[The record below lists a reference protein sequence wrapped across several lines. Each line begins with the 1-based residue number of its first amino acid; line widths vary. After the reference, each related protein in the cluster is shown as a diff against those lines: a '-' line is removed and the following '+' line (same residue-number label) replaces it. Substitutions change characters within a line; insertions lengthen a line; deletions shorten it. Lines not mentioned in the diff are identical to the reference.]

1 MTSRKNDNSNFFG
14 QRIRHLRKKKKI
26 LLRQMAT
33 ELQVDTAL
41 VSKFETGERKA
52 QKQQLPIIAKF
63 LQTEE
68 NDLTIL
74 WLADKIQE
82 AVAQELLADK
92 AIAFITK
99 ERKKENAV

>member
-41 VSKFETGERKA
+41 VSKLETGERKA